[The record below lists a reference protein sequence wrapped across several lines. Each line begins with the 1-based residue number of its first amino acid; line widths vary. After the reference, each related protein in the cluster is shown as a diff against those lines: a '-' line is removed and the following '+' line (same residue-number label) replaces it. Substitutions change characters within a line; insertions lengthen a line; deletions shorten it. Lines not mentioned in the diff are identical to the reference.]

1 MAEAKPEAPAF
12 EAALDELEKVV
23 QRLEGGELTLEQ
35 TLQLFERGIELRD
48 RCQKELKDAETRIE
62 ILMRRGDEI
71 RPEPFQPEQ

>member
-1 MAEAKPEAPAF
+1 MAEAKPESPAF

-23 QRLEGGELTLEQ
+23 QKLEGGELTLEQ

-48 RCQKELKDAETRIE
+48 RCQKDLKDAETRIE

-71 RPEPFQPEQ
+71 RAEPFQPEQ